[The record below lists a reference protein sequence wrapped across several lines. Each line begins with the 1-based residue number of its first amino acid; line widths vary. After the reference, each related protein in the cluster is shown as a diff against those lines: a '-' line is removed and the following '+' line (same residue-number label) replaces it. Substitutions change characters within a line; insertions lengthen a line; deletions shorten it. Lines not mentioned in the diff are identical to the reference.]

1 VTRRLPFRAVALI
14 LGGALLSAGCAS
26 SGNEAESN
34 PQKLTTDLSAVKVS
48 GEDGKKPAVKVP
60 VPFSVT
66 KTDRKVLKSGDG
78 AVVADGQRVS
88 INYVGINGTDGK
100 EFDTSFGKTEK
111 ASFTMDPNLFM
122 KGLVTGLQGTT
133 VGSRVLIAVPPK
145 DAYGAQGVPS
155 AGIGPTDTL
164 VFVIDVTSANNVL
177 KRATGTAVKPKAGLP
192 TVKLDKDGK
201 PKITLPSG
209 APPAKLTSQVL
220 IQGKGPKVTKG
231 QSITVHYTG
240 IVWPGG
246 KQFDSSW
253 DRKSPATFY
262 IGVGRVIA
270 GWDEGIVGQAVGS
283 QLLLV
288 IPPDK
293 GYGAGGNASAGI
305 KGTDTLVFVIDI
317 LDASS

>member
-1 VTRRLPFRAVALI
+1 MTRRLPFRAVALI

-34 PQKLTTDLSAVKVS
+34 PQKLTTDLAAVKVS
-48 GEDGKKPAVKVP
+48 GDDGKKPDVKVP
-60 VPFSVT
+60 VPFSVS

-78 AVVADGQRVS
+78 SVVADGQRVS

-100 EFDTSFGKTEK
+100 EFDTSFGKSEK

-122 KGLVTGLQGTT
+122 RGLVTGLQGTT

-164 VFVIDVTSANNVL
+164 VFVVDVTSAANVL
-177 KRATGTAVKPKAGLP
+177 KRAAGTAVKPKAGLP

-209 APPAKLTSQVL
+209 APPAKLASQVL

-240 IVWPGG
+240 IIWPGG

-253 DRKSPATFY
+253 DRKAPATFY
-262 IGVGRVIA
+262 IGTGRVIT
-270 GWDEGIVGQAVGS
+270 GWDETIVGQPVGS
-283 QLLLV
+283 QLLVV

-293 GYGAGGNASAGI
+293 GYGAGGNPSAGI